1 MIYLECREIFISEE
15 KMPRKPTENAH
26 YAVAAREF
34 LKAKRKDMGGSKP
47 FFKALY
53 GHEPTAS
60 ENQSLINLLNR
71 GNLSAEFLG
80 LCADKL
86 NLTDTTVFE
95 LFGLRK
101 PPRGS

>member
-1 MIYLECREIFISEE
+1 MKKR
-15 KMPRKPTENAH
+15 MPKKPAENPN
-26 YAVAAREF
+26 YAVAARKF
-34 LKAKRKDMGGSKP
+34 LKAKRKEMGGSKP

-53 GHEPTAS
+53 GHEPTDS
-60 ENQSLINLLNR
+60 ENQALINLLNR

-95 LFGLRK
+95 LFGIRK
-101 PPRGS
+101 LAR